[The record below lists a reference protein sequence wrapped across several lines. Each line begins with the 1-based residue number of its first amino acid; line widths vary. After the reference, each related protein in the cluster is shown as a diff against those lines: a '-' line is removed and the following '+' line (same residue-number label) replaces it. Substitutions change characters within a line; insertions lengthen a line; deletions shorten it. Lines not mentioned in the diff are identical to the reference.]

1 MAGHTPLEACHRG
14 RDLDAAGQ
22 DVGQG
27 GEEGEEGQTNGS
39 SSAEEQQAVL
49 AVNGHGLS
57 RSRRGVV
64 AGYPSIHICRR

>member
-27 GEEGEEGQTNGS
+27 GEEGEEQQTDGS
-39 SSAEEQQAVL
+39 SSGEE
-49 AVNGHGLS
+49 
-57 RSRRGVV
+57 
-64 AGYPSIHICRR
+64 